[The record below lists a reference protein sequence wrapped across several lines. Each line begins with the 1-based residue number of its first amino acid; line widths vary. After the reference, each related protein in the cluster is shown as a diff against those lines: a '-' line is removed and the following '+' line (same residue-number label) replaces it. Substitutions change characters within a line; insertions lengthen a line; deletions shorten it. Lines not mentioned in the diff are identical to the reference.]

1 MTFSIVARCARTGQF
16 GIAVSSSSPAVAS
29 RCAFARAGVGVVAS
43 QNVTDPR
50 LGPLG
55 LDLME
60 RGVSAV
66 ECRDVLVR
74 TYAFSEFRQLAIL
87 DRHGVAAVWSGA
99 RTLGCHATALGQ
111 DVASAGNLLAN
122 ETVPQAVVEDFLGSD
137 PSWALGERLMR
148 AMRAGLEAG
157 GEAGP
162 VRSAGMLIVD
172 RQSWPL
178 ADLRVDWDDAP
189 IARLADLWTLWQP
202 QMDDYVTRCLNPLT
216 APSYGVPGDE

>member
-1 MTFSIVARCARTGQF
+1 MTFSLIARCVRTGQF

-29 RCAFARAGVGVVAS
+29 RCAFARAGVGVMAS

-60 RGVSAV
+60 RGAAAA
-66 ECRDVLVR
+66 ECRDILVR
-74 TYAFSEFRQLAIL
+74 GNAFAEFRQLAVM
-87 DRHGVAAVWSGA
+87 DRHGAAAVWSGA
-99 RTLGCHATALGQ
+99 RTLGCHATAMRQ
-111 DVASAGNLLAN
+111 NVASAGNLLAN
-122 ETVPQAVVEDFLGSD
+122 ETVPEAMVENFHASD
-137 PSWALGERLMR
+137 PTLPLGERLVR
-148 AMRAGLEAG
+148 ALRAGLEAG
-157 GEAGP
+157 GEAGA
-162 VRSAGMLIVD
+162 VRSAGMLVVD

-189 IARLADLWTLWQP
+189 IASLTGLWALWQP
-202 QMDDYVTRCLNPLT
+202 QMDDYVTRCLNPLS